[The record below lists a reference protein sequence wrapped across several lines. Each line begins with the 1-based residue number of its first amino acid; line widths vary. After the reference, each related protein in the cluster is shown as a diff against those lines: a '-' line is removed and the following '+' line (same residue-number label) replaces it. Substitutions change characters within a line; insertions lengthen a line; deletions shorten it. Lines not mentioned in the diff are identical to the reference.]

1 MATIYV
7 KNVELRN
14 IHRRYDLNI
23 SFNENLSVLHGK
35 NGTGKS
41 TLLHI
46 IANVAN
52 CDFLRFA
59 FLEFDSIK
67 VTYSDRSSIR
77 IVQEKT
83 ESDAEIQVLTHCGDC
98 ISFLKS
104 SALEAI
110 REKDSEKSFSKY
122 LQQPLFKKVRDF
134 ISLNNL
140 KTVDVSYFPAFR
152 TMLEVWSSQ
161 REASELAYRG
171 VVRSS
176 RVPARKITS
185 FSRDLFGPFLP
196 VINFPSPIDIEQ
208 SLKDEIKEAQIS
220 IGRFE
225 SSIFSDSFVKVF
237 AALLEGP
244 PKNYDSET
252 LLSEI
257 LELTE
262 TTESTRLGALEENSE
277 AYKNLRSLFERS
289 SQAGSL
295 VGSTSGALAVYRDAL
310 KERRLFQKKAFEEI
324 ETYFKVVN
332 SFLEGKELSYELG
345 SGKRNTKVGLKFPD
359 DTWSSIKVMSSGE
372 RQLLTM
378 LYAVNKMSGSTSVL
392 IDEPEISLHIDW
404 QEELLGKMMDQL
416 GDRQIIVCTHS
427 PSIAGDYGDYM
438 KEVVPI
444 FKEGL
449 EKTVDNYLDEDDGSF
464 V

>member
-1 MATIYV
+1 M
-7 KNVELRN
+7 
-14 IHRRYDLNI
+14 
-23 SFNENLSVLHGK
+23 
-35 NGTGKS
+35 
-41 TLLHI
+41 
-46 IANVAN
+46 
-52 CDFLRFA
+52 
-59 FLEFDSIK
+59 
-67 VTYSDRSSIR
+67 
-77 IVQEKT
+77 
-83 ESDAEIQVLTHCGDC
+83 
-98 ISFLKS
+98 
-104 SALEAI
+104 
-110 REKDSEKSFSKY
+110 
-122 LQQPLFKKVRDF
+122 
-134 ISLNNL
+134 
-140 KTVDVSYFPAFR
+140 
-152 TMLEVWSSQ
+152 
-161 REASELAYRG
+161 
-171 VVRSS
+171 
-176 RVPARKITS
+176 
-185 FSRDLFGPFLP
+185 
-196 VINFPSPIDIEQ
+196 
-208 SLKDEIKEAQIS
+208 
-220 IGRFE
+220 
-225 SSIFSDSFVKVF
+225 
-237 AALLEGP
+237 LEGP

-257 LELTE
+257 LELTD
-262 TTESTRLGALEENSE
+262 TTESTRLGALEENFE
-277 AYKNLRSLFERS
+277 AYKNLHSLFERS
-289 SQAGSL
+289 SQTGSL

-345 SGKRNTKVGLKFPD
+345 SGKRSTKVGLKFPD

-449 EKTVDNYLDEDDGSF
+449 EKSVDNYLDEDDGSF

>member
-7 KNVELRN
+7 KDVELRN
-14 IHRRYDLNI
+14 IHRRYDLDI

-67 VTYSDRSSIR
+67 VAYSDGSSIR
-77 IVQEKT
+77 IAQEKT
-83 ESDAEIQVLTHCGDC
+83 ESDVRIQVLTHDGCF

-104 SALEAI
+104 SALETI
-110 REKDSEKSFSKY
+110 REKEIEKSFSKY
-122 LQQPLFKKVRDF
+122 SQQPLVKEIRDF
-134 ISLNNL
+134 IASNNL
-140 KTVDVSYFPAFR
+140 KAVDISYFPAFR

-161 REASELAYRG
+161 REASELAYRR
-171 VVRSS
+171 VVRNS
-176 RVPARKITS
+176 RVPARQITS

-257 LELTE
+257 LELTD
-262 TTESTRLGALEENSE
+262 TTESTRLGALEENFE
-277 AYKNLRSLFERS
+277 AYKNLHSLFERS
-289 SQAGSL
+289 SQTGSL

-332 SFLEGKELSYELG
+332 SFLEGKELFQLPYQ
-345 SGKRNTKVGLKFPD
+345 RNHVADK
-359 DTWSSIKVMSSGE
+359 
-372 RQLLTM
+372 LLF
-378 LYAVNKMSGSTSVL
+378 A
-392 IDEPEISLHIDW
+392 
-404 QEELLGKMMDQL
+404 
-416 GDRQIIVCTHS
+416 
-427 PSIAGDYGDYM
+427 
-438 KEVVPI
+438 
-444 FKEGL
+444 
-449 EKTVDNYLDEDDGSF
+449 
-464 V
+464 